1 MPAGGEGACF
11 VKQRCNEQ
19 YAHNADHR
27 ADGDLFAY
35 ADELHADEYNA
46 CADDIEDEHTDD
58 IRQPEPRAEH
68 RSGACQKCADIDDDG
83 QTQQQERRPG
93 ENFLDNAGEQLCIE
107 AGDKLRTVVVVRKL
121 GDDEV
126 EDKCDYVAEKQYPYH
141 LTEAVVR
148 RKIRH
153 GQNTC
158 ADTMADDNARRLKK
172 SKFGFSLY
180 VWHDVILSVFE
191 PFYHNMAD
199 FSMKKR

>member
-1 MPAGGEGACF
+1 MTNHLWMLCDKLIPM
-11 VKQRCNEQ
+11 V
-19 YAHNADHR
+19 
-27 ADGDLFAY
+27 
-35 ADELHADEYNA
+35 
-46 CADDIEDEHTDD
+46 I
-58 IRQPEPRAEH
+58 
-68 RSGACQKCADIDDDG
+68 
-83 QTQQQERRPG
+83 